1 MRKIIVF
8 LFAALPLASYSQ
20 NTVKA
25 KVFLLQRVLAK
36 KHYKPLVWN
45 DTSASILFKK
55 WINNLDDEKL
65 FFTQKDI
72 DALTRLKTAIDDDIL
87 GKSWSFLPQSINLYQ
102 QQLKKVDS
110 IIKVQTQKPF
120 EFSKPDNLNWPF
132 SSYAANDADLALRWQ
147 KYIKYEVLK
156 GIAREVADSNGL
168 TSVAP
173 PNMSQLETKERAEV
187 KKRELAYVKNLLSTP
202 AELITDLEERYLNT
216 VASCYDPHSN
226 YFSTGKK
233 NEFEAATSASEFSTG
248 IELDE
253 NSNGDIAIDYLQP
266 GSSAWRSGKL
276 HKGDVIQSIKIN
288 GEEKSVKEMDE
299 EELDEALNGSKSAE
313 VSITVKSAAGEIKA
327 IKLPKEKIEDD
338 EAVVKSYVLKGNQNF
353 GYINLPGFYSR
364 ENEEIANEKDIKFD
378 GCANDLSKEIIKLKK
393 DNIAGLVLDLRNNGG
408 GSMWEA
414 MQLAGIFIDIG
425 PVALVKGLDGKVV
438 SLKDP
443 NRGTIYDGPMVVLVN
458 GASASASEFLSA
470 ALQDYKRAIIVGGN
484 TYGKGSAQY
493 VQPLDTLAAAGN
505 SKSYNDFVKVTGSKF
520 YRVNGG
526 TTQWAGVIPDILLP
540 DLFSNLDYK
549 EKNDES
555 ALLPDDVKPA
565 YYKAL
570 PELPTT
576 LLAQKSAERLTAN
589 TFFTQL
595 SNFMVWQKKQLAEQK
610 RTLQWASYSKEFNEK
625 IKMYQNVEKASSSSN
640 IIVKNN
646 AFDEQRLMQ
655 SSSRSKETNTT
666 HLKEITEDAAVL
678 EAYNILMDW
687 LGK

>member
-1 MRKIIVF
+1 MRKILYLTIFF
-8 LFAALPLASYSQ
+8 LPNLLIAQ
-20 NTVKA
+20 NSVKQKA
-25 KVFLLQRVLAK
+25 FLLQRVLAK
-36 KHYKPLVWN
+36 KHYKPLVWH

-72 DALTRLKTAIDDDIL
+72 DALTKLKTAIDDDIL

-132 SSYAANDADLALRWQ
+132 SSYAVNDAELALRWQ

-156 GIAREVADSNGL
+156 GIAREVGDSNGL
-168 TSVAP
+168 ASAAP
-173 PNMSQLETKERAEV
+173 PNISQLEIKERAEV

-216 VASCYDPHSN
+216 IASCYDPHSN
-226 YFSTGKK
+226 YFSMGKK

-253 NSNGDIAIDYLQP
+253 NSNGDIAIDYLLP

-276 HKGDVIQSIKIN
+276 HKGDIIQSIKIN

-299 EELDEALNGSKSAE
+299 EELDEALNGAKNTE
-313 VSITVKSAAGEIKA
+313 VSITVKSASGEIKA

-338 EAVVKSYVLKGNQNF
+338 EAVVKSYVVSGKQNI

-364 ENEEIANEKDIKFD
+364 EDEAVDDERKLKYD

-425 PVALVKGLDGKVV
+425 PVALVKGLDGKLVT
-438 SLKDP
+438 LKDP

-484 TYGKGSAQY
+484 TYGKGSGQY
-493 VQPLDTLAAAGN
+493 VQPLDTLANNN
-505 SKSYNDFVKVTGSKF
+505 SKTYNDFVKVTGSKF

-526 TTQWAGVIPDILLP
+526 TTQWAGVTPDILLP

-565 YYKAL
+565 YFKTL
-570 PELPTT
+570 PELPIPQ
-576 LLAQKSAERLTAN
+576 LAQKSTERLKAN
-589 TFFTQL
+589 SFFTQL
-595 SNFMVWQKKQLAEQK
+595 TNFMVWQKKQLAEQK
-610 RTLQWASYSKEFNEK
+610 RTLQWASYSKEYNEK
-625 IKMYQNVEKASSSSN
+625 IKMYQNLEKAVSSAN
-640 IIVKNN
+640 IVVKNN
-646 AFDEQRLMQ
+646 AFDAQRIMQ
-655 SSSRSKETNTT
+655 SSSRSKDINAT
-666 HLKEITEDAAVL
+666 HLKEITEDAVVL
-678 EAYNILMDW
+678 EAYNIMMDW
-687 LGK
+687 MGK